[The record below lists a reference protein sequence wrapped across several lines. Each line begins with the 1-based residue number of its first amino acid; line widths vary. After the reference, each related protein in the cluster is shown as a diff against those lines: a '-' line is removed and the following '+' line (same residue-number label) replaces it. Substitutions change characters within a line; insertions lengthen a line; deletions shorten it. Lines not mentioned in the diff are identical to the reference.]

1 MKKSK
6 SKDGKKNKS
15 RGGGAKKL
23 SRNFSMNSGLD
34 HDSSTASAMAIAG
47 AFASGE
53 EGSPDL
59 FVLLSIKNARNLK
72 PMNANKQ
79 SDPYCVIRY
88 LNVERRTRTHKNNL
102 NPEFNQHFF
111 FKAPTEVDVAEA
123 EEVRRNVLLLLC
135 GVHCGVLFMCVGCFG
150 IACFCQ
156 ANSAFSNPQELTI
169 YIMDDDFGFKDNVQ
183 GYVNVEVPKVTRK
196 FNHRDLDDIEVLPAV
211 HHGSYKELESIKS
224 GWMERKLKRKLAKS
238 THPGSLGTLSVSIT
252 VFEANLLRD
261 ALRRE
266 SNVSELVPPIE
277 SSSAEATG
285 GGGAGRASSSID
297 AAGLEAL
304 NKAVETQDAVLLQ
317 AQTELQAAFLE
328 HELPSSGIAPRQTS
342 DASQRTFKDFLD
354 QVLSRATVQLAA
366 ASKAEETK
374 SALSPTAGGASRA
387 SSLARTNSRGK
398 QLLDAQRTFFLS
410 LKSSV
415 VCFGAKEP
423 CRTDGQFRASSFLF
437 AVWLIHWSLPNR
449 QAMLI
454 QGCRRQL
461 PLKQSCAMRQ
471 RRSSRSPCS
480 S

>member
-123 EEVRRNVLLLLC
+123 EE
-135 GVHCGVLFMCVGCFG
+135 
-150 IACFCQ
+150 

-415 VCFGAKEP
+415 TSYVDSRVSEAVAVEAKLRHAAEKKLKVAMQQLRKTAAVLKRQTKEANQGSP
-423 CRTDGQFRASSFLF
+423 PMSPRTQYRDK
-437 AVWLIHWSLPNR
+437 
-449 QAMLI
+449 
-454 QGCRRQL
+454 
-461 PLKQSCAMRQ
+461 LKQLANQSE
-471 RRSSRSPCS
+471 
-480 S
+480 